1 MNIWMDVDTALS
13 EVPVNI
19 AALIDD
25 TDFKAREESIVYN
38 QAGMD
43 LVWNF
48 VTTAGVMTQTVVTP
62 TTAGVYDW
70 VNQGNGMYSI
80 EIPASGGVSINNDTE
95 GFGWFTGFATGILPW
110 RGPVIGLRAAV
121 LNNALIDGGDL
132 LDVNITHIADTSQ
145 TAGDIAALINAL
157 NDLTATETGAA
168 VWNALLASYNLANS
182 FGERINNIGSAADM
196 SDAVWDES
204 KTGHVAVGT
213 FGEEVQAHSLSTELS
228 THDGKLDIVDGIVD
242 NILIDTGTTLPA
254 EHAALPTSAEITD
267 AVWDELLTA
276 GTHNV
281 TTSAGRRLR
290 DIASDIVLTGTSPN
304 TAGTANTLIRIE
316 FDGDASS
323 VDGTYDPA
331 VVIITGG
338 TGIGQSRQIF
348 EYDGTNKYAYIN
360 RTWKVIPDNTSTYTI
375 VGHSGDTHVNEGLV
389 TGGSSTTITLNAL
402 ASSIDDTYIGQ
413 LIFLAAG
420 TGEDQS
426 RMIIDYNGTT
436 KVATLDRAWETN
448 PVNGATVYLILP
460 ATDLTV
466 TTDKID
472 VIDAIVDAIL
482 LDTGTDGVVVATGSK
497 TGYALSAAGIEAN
510 WDEVIEGALTARHFL
525 RVVLAA
531 VAGITTDGGLKFRDN
546 ADAKNRIVAVT
557 DSSKNRTSITLDGSD

>member
-196 SDAVWDES
+196 SDAVWDEA

-331 VVIITGG
+331 VVVITGG